1 MLLIEGYD
9 IYRITLPLGR
19 LIGDNNCHYEEMDL
33 LCIVLKTNHGH
44 NGWGYAESVW
54 NGTFARAAW
63 YIKQLPSTSQLDINF
78 QESWWPK
85 LKNQDPNNLELLRK
99 NFRSGSPEI
108 DAAVRLAI
116 WDLMAQDKNVPL
128 YKFLNPNSVK
138 KEALS
143 YGSILDFPL
152 NNQEVAV
159 LTKKFIDLGFTIIK
173 VKIGG
178 SDVHRDIERLQ
189 LIQSI
194 VGNKVK
200 LTADANEAW
209 TWQTALKC
217 IEAYEQNGINLE
229 YIEDPLP
236 HDDIKGF
243 KELTSR
249 SPIPI
254 IGHDYI
260 NNFEQIHR
268 LVDEGGVHGIRTGK
282 DIDYSLKCIELA
294 TEYNLPVYL
303 GNSVFE
309 INAHLALAF
318 DQVNRTEYS
327 FLSTSEI
334 IQKPIIFKN
343 GNIQAPIEIGH
354 GLYPIMSKL
363 NVLLENSSFKTAL

>member
-294 TEYNLPVYL
+294 TEYNLSL
-303 GNSVFE
+303 
-309 INAHLALAF
+309 IH
-318 DQVNRTEYS
+318 
-327 FLSTSEI
+327 I
-334 IQKPIIFKN
+334 
-343 GNIQAPIEIGH
+343 
-354 GLYPIMSKL
+354 
-363 NVLLENSSFKTAL
+363 

>member
-19 LIGDNNCHYEEMDL
+19 VIGDNNCHYEEMDV

-44 NGWGYAESVW
+44 SGWGYAESVW
-54 NGTFARAAW
+54 NGTFARDAW
-63 YIKQLPSTSQLDINF
+63 YIKQLPSRSQLEIKF
-78 QESWWPK
+78 EETWWPK

-99 NFRSGSPEI
+99 NFHSGYPEI

-128 YKFLNPNSVK
+128 YKLLNPASIK

-152 NNQEVAV
+152 NDEEVVA
-159 LTKKFIDLGFTIIK
+159 LTQSFINLGFSIIK

-178 SDVHRDIERLQ
+178 PDVARDITRLK
-189 LIQSI
+189 LIKSV
-194 VGNKVK
+194 VGSHVK

-209 TWQTALKC
+209 TWQTALES
-217 IEAYEQNGINLE
+217 INAYKKNGIELE

-243 KELTSR
+243 KELTTR

-260 NNFEQIHR
+260 NNFEQLHQ

-282 DIDYSLKCIELA
+282 DIDYALKCIEIA
-294 TEYNLPVYL
+294 SEYNLPVYL

-327 FLSTSEI
+327 FLSTSDM

-343 GNIQAPIEIGH
+343 GNLQAPTEIGH
-354 GLYPIMSKL
+354 GLYPLISKL
-363 NVLLENSSFKTAL
+363 NLLLEPTSFKTAL

>member
-1 MLLIEGYD
+1 MLLIEDYD
-9 IYRITLPLGR
+9 IHRLTLPLGR
-19 LIGDNNCHYEEMDL
+19 IIGDNNCHYEEMDV
-33 LCIVLKTNHGH
+33 LCIVLKTNQGH
-44 NGWGYAESVW
+44 IGWGYAESVW
-54 NGTFARAAW
+54 KGTFTRDAW
-63 YIKQLPSTSQLDINF
+63 YLKQMPSTSQLEINF
-78 QESWWPK
+78 NNSWWPK
-85 LKNQDPNNLELLRK
+85 LKNQDPINLEQIRTEFK
-99 NFRSGSPEI
+99 SDFPEI

-128 YKFLNPNSVK
+128 YKLLNPASIK

-152 NNQEVAV
+152 NDEEVVA
-159 LTKKFIDLGFTIIK
+159 LTQSFINLGFSIIK

-178 SDVHRDIERLQ
+178 PDIARDITRLK
-189 LIQSI
+189 LIKSV
-194 VGNKVK
+194 VGSHVK

-209 TWQTALKC
+209 TWQTALES
-217 IEAYEQNGINLE
+217 INAYKKNGIELE

-243 KELTSR
+243 KELTTR

-260 NNFEQIHR
+260 NNFEQLHQ

-282 DIDYSLKCIELA
+282 DIDYALKCIEIA
-294 TEYNLPVYL
+294 SEYKLPVYL

-327 FLSTSEI
+327 FLSTSDM

-343 GNIQAPIEIGH
+343 GNLQAPTEIGH
-354 GLYPIMSKL
+354 GLYPLISKL
-363 NVLLENSSFKTAL
+363 NLLLEPTSFKTAL

>member
-152 NNQEVAV
+152 NNQEVVV